1 MARYNFF
8 ERMEREI
15 DFQTEYEKIDYI
27 ILNERIRGIGCL
39 EDVIEKF
46 FRSWKYKENYVSFWE
61 LREEFDFCYE
71 YSDNYREKIP
81 IGTVTNLEEFLLYC
95 EMILNMFYGVIA
107 PRVSQ
112 FGGTAEVI
120 KKIVKEIIEIIEY
133 DLEKVNHEMCS
144 KENGQVIIVQKNVAA
159 TAVADLVESDLA
171 EIVIEYNHHLLQGD
185 IKKKQILLKK
195 LADALE
201 PKRAMLKGI
210 NKTIES
216 DFFYMVNSMNVRH
229 NNCDVADKKKY
240 NAKFAT
246 LTSQEQEDWYD
257 EIYQE
262 GLMAFLMLEQANR
275 EKRIAAFKNT
285 TTP

>member
-39 EDVIEKF
+39 EDEIEKF
-46 FRSWKYKENYVSFWE
+46 FRSWKYKENYASFWE

-71 YSDNYREKIP
+71 YSDDCWQKIP

-120 KKIVKEIIEIIEY
+120 KKIVKEMFFLEAFQKSETWAQDELQ
-133 DLEKVNHEMCS
+133 DLE
-144 KENGQVIIVQKNVAA
+144 
-159 TAVADLVESDLA
+159 DF
-171 EIVIEYNHHLLQGD
+171 IEEQG
-185 IKKKQILLKK
+185 
-195 LADALE
+195 
-201 PKRAMLKGI
+201 
-210 NKTIES
+210 
-216 DFFYMVNSMNVRH
+216 
-229 NNCDVADKKKY
+229 
-240 NAKFAT
+240 
-246 LTSQEQEDWYD
+246 
-257 EIYQE
+257 IYIRQ
-262 GLMAFLMLEQANR
+262 
-275 EKRIAAFKNT
+275 
-285 TTP
+285 

>member
-1 MARYNFF
+1 M
-8 ERMEREI
+8 
-15 DFQTEYEKIDYI
+15 
-27 ILNERIRGIGCL
+27 
-39 EDVIEKF
+39 
-46 FRSWKYKENYVSFWE
+46 
-61 LREEFDFCYE
+61 REEFDFCYE